1 MLRSREELARRSGK
15 LILIQADAR
24 LPLGDGG
31 VDVVL
36 AMHMLYHVPDVP
48 APVAEL
54 RRIVKPGG
62 TLLASTNSGGV
73 FVCR

>member
-1 MLRSREELARRSGK
+1 MDRQLSSSPRAHYSLVLPWLGQRRALAAKDVLRK
-15 LILIQADAR
+15 I
-24 LPLGDGG
+24 
-31 VDVVL
+31 
-36 AMHMLYHVPDVP
+36 YHVPDVP
-48 APVAEL
+48 AAVAEL